1 MSRQLPRDVVR
12 DVVIA
17 SRVYAPEPAAA
28 ALRLRVLAQALH
40 AAGVRVR
47 VLTSRAPEGSN
58 PPSDVQVRRW
68 PVRRDA
74 AGAVR
79 GWIPYLSF
87 DVPLALR
94 LLLTRRVDVV
104 VVEPPPTTG
113 VVVRLVCL
121 LRRRPYVYYAAD
133 VLSSAVGPGD
143 LPARLHELL
152 RRVEGWAMAG
162 ASAVLTVSDD
172 VAREIESLGV
182 PAGRVHVVGTGVD
195 TSVFTPLEAATSQTL
210 VYAGTMSELHGAE
223 VFVRALGLVAD
234 ELPELRLLMLGG
246 GTSRPGLQRLAEQLV
261 PGRVEFRGVVPPQ
274 VVAAE
279 LSAAVAGLASLRPG
293 TGYVFATAV
302 KTFAATGCGA
312 PVIYSG
318 AGPAGPSVA
327 ENRLGWA
334 VPWEPAAVADAI
346 RAAAAAERDPDE
358 RARRAQWTHEHMS
371 LAAVAARAVQVVL
384 GKSATN

>member
-1 MSRQLPRDVVR
+1 M
-12 DVVIA
+12 VIA
-17 SRVYAPEPAAA
+17 SRIYAPEPAAA
-28 ALRLRVLAQALH
+28 ALRLRVLAEALH
-40 AAGVRVR
+40 SAGARVR
-47 VLTSRAPEGSN
+47 VLTSRARDTESS
-58 PPSDVQVRRW
+58 PSDVDVRRW
-68 PVRRDA
+68 PVRRDRS
-74 AGAVR
+74 GAVR
-79 GWIPYLSF
+79 GWIPYLSYG
-87 DVPLALR
+87 VPLALR

-113 VVVRLVCL
+113 VVVRVVCA

-143 LPARLHELL
+143 LPARLHGLL

-172 VAREIESLGV
+172 VAHEIESMGV
-182 PAGRVHVVGTGVD
+182 ARGRVHVVGTGVD
-195 TSVFTPLEAATSQTL
+195 TSVFTPHPTVQPRPTL

-223 VFVRALGLVAD
+223 VFVRALALVAD

-246 GTSRPGLQRLAEQLV
+246 GTSRPGLERLADELV
-261 PGRVEFRGVVPPQ
+261 PGRVEFGGLVAPE
-274 VVAAE
+274 VVAEE
-279 LSAAVAGLASLRPG
+279 LTAAVAGLASLRPG

-318 AGPAGPSVA
+318 AGPAGGTVA

-334 VPWEPAAVADAI
+334 VAWEPAAVAEAI
-346 RAAAAAERDPDE
+346 RAAARAPRDPDE
-358 RARRAQWTHEHMS
+358 RVRRAAWTHKHMS
-371 LAAVAARAVQVVL
+371 LTAVAARAVPVVL
-384 GKSATN
+384 ART

>member
-1 MSRQLPRDVVR
+1 MSKQRVT

-17 SRVYAPEPAAA
+17 SRIYAPEPAAA
-28 ALRLRVLAQALH
+28 ALRLRVLAEALQ
-40 AAGVRVR
+40 AAGARVR
-47 VLTSRAPEGSN
+47 VLTSRAPEGST

-74 AGAVR
+74 GGAVR
-79 GWIPYLSF
+79 GFVPYLSF

-94 LLLTRRVDVV
+94 LLLTRRVGVV

-113 VVVRLVCL
+113 VVVRLVCA

-143 LPARLHELL
+143 LPARLHGLL

-172 VAREIESLGV
+172 VAREIASMGV
-182 PAGRVHVVGTGVD
+182 EPGRVHVVGTGVD
-195 TSVFTPLEAATSQTL
+195 TSVFTPHQTVQPRPTL

-223 VFVRALGLVAD
+223 VFVRALALVAD

-246 GTSRPGLQRLAEQLV
+246 GVSRPGLERLADELV
-261 PGRVEFRGVVPPQ
+261 PDRVEFRGMVTPD
-274 VVAAE
+274 VVADE
-279 LSAAVAGLASLRPG
+279 LAAAVAGLASLRPG

-318 AGPAGPSVA
+318 AGPAGPSVT
-327 ENRLGWA
+327 ENELGWA

-358 RARRAQWTHEHMS
+358 RARRAAWTHEHMS

-384 GKSATN
+384 GRSATN